1 MAELKRNVK
10 YCQDSRAK
18 PESNSRVRTQE
29 IAVRGA

>member
-1 MAELKRNVK
+1 MAEVKRNRK

-18 PESNSRVRTQE
+18 LESKSRTRTQE